1 MYCRKCG
8 TFIPGTGELC
18 EKCSVE
24 ENLYP
29 AQTTDTIQDRY
40 AHSIDMSRAGRGV
53 ALIGLVAPIVSL
65 IMTLIIFGALIAYA
79 AGHYYYF
86 RPGFGTVLLLIL
98 LFGFLGVEILS
109 IIFAAKGIGAFRRA
123 CRMDASKK
131 PVASLVMSIIG
142 LNVDVVA
149 IIYSLVAIGGIIALF
164 SVY

>member
-8 TFIPGTGELC
+8 TFIPGSGELC

-29 AQTTDTIQDRY
+29 AQTIGSAQDSY
-40 AHSIDMSRAGRGV
+40 VAGIDMSREGRGV
-53 ALIGLVAPIVSL
+53 SIIGMVAPIVSIIL
-65 IMTLIIFGALIAYA
+65 TSSIFGGLLGYA
-79 AGHYYYF
+79 VSRYYF

-98 LFGFLGVEILS
+98 LFALLGVEILS
-109 IIFAAKGIGAFRRA
+109 IIFAVKGIGAFRRA
-123 CRMDASKK
+123 CRMNASSK

-149 IIYSLVAIGGIIALF
+149 IIYSLIAIGGIIALF
-164 SVY
+164 HVY